1 MSLPEFIPG
10 QRWIS
15 NTEPEL
21 GLGIIVKYESRR
33 VTISFPAAAEERV
46 YSANNAPLSRVRYH
60 VGDKVF
66 DHDDLPY
73 RVTGVEEL
81 KGFIIYI
88 CEDLLG
94 ETVNLPELELN
105 SAVHFSSPKDRLL
118 AGQVDKHSRYKLRY
132 QTLKN
137 WGGWQQ
143 SQARGL
149 LGPRVQLLPHQ
160 LYIANEVGQRHAPR
174 VLLAD
179 EVGLGKTIE
188 AGLVIHQQLLTGR
201 ANRVLIVVPESLVHQ
216 WLVEMLRRFNLS
228 FTILDE
234 DRCEALEESND
245 GQNPFESA
253 QCIICSLDLL
263 EYSETR
269 FAQAEEAAW
278 DMLVV
283 DEAHHLEW
291 TPEAS
296 SPAYDRIEAIA
307 RKSAGL
313 LLLTATP
320 EQLGVESHFARLRLL
335 DPDRYPDLEK
345 FQEEEEGYAPINHL
359 IQQLMSE
366 SGASTLQ
373 QSAELQEQLRETI
386 GEEALSALLQEL
398 KDAEG
403 EDTREIIF
411 KAVKSLLDRHGTGRV
426 LFRNTRHAVRG
437 FPDRQLTSWP
447 LEAPE
452 AYASFTSDDVMTFLQ
467 PERALGADWIAQD
480 SRIPWLLDWLKSRR
494 TEKTLIICA
503 QAETAMDLEVHLNLR
518 GGVRS
523 AVFHEGLSLLERDRA
538 GAYFADQIEGAQVLV
553 CSEIGSEGRNF
564 QFAKN
569 LVFFDLPL
577 NPDLLEQRIGRL
589 DRIGQQHDV
598 EIHVPYYENSAQ
610 EVLLRWYH
618 EGMHAFERPFAAGQ
632 KVYQQFADEL
642 HDCLMT
648 HKQDELNA
656 LLGKTREFSD
666 AMVKALQEGRDPLL
680 ELNSCHPDTAN
691 KVIEAIEGHEFD
703 YDLESYLEKIFD
715 IYGVEHEAQSDDA
728 IILRPGDHMHSA
740 HFPAL
745 PEDGMTATFERQTA
759 LARDDI
765 HYLTWE
771 HPMTTGV
778 MEMILESEFG
788 NTSVCTLKLPPI
800 QPGTLLLE
808 AIYRL
813 RCPAPK
819 ALQVERFVGQVVE
832 RAVVD
837 SLGNDLGHVLQ
848 VEHLDQLGEKV
859 PRRNAQDLVRH
870 TRDQLEVMLDKA
882 QEKVLPRQDAL
893 IEGAIKEMQSR
904 ANAEIARM
912 EALAKVNPNIRQEEV
927 EHIRAQAEKLETA
940 LRKSQLQLEAVRVA
954 VAT

>member
-1 MSLPEFIPG
+1 MSLSDFIPG

-21 GLGIIVKYESRR
+21 GLGIIVNYENRR

-46 YSANNAPLSRVRYH
+46 YAASSAPLSRVRYH

-73 RVTGVEEL
+73 RVTAVEEL
-81 KGFIIYI
+81 KGFIIYV
-88 CEDLLG
+88 CEDMLG

-105 SAVHFSSPKDRLL
+105 SAVHFSSPKDRIL

-137 WGGWQQ
+137 WGNWQQ
-143 SQARGL
+143 SPVRGL
-149 LGPRVQLLPHQ
+149 LGARVQLLPHQ
-160 LYIANEVGQRHAPR
+160 LYIASEVGQRHAPR

-188 AGLVIHQQLLTGR
+188 AGLIIHQQLMTGR
-201 ANRVLIVVPESLVHQ
+201 ASRVLIVVPESLVHQ

-234 DRCEALEESND
+234 ERCQALEESND

-253 QCIICSLDLL
+253 QCVICSLSLL
-263 EYSETR
+263 EHSERR
-269 FAQAEEAAW
+269 FTQAEQASW
-278 DMLVV
+278 DLLVV

-291 TPEAS
+291 SVDAAS
-296 SPAYDRIEAIA
+296 VAYQNIEAIA

-320 EQLGVESHFARLRLL
+320 EQLGVASHFARLRLL

-345 FQEEEEGYAPINHL
+345 FQNEEDSYAPINHL
-359 IQQLMSE
+359 IQQLLE
-366 SGASTLQ
+366 SNGAQQLVESVDLQ
-373 QSAELQEQLRETI
+373 QQLSARI
-386 GEEALSALLQEL
+386 GEAAVASLLEEL
-398 KDAEG
+398 KDVEQESAESVL
-403 EDTREIIF
+403 F
-411 KAVKSLLDRHGTGRV
+411 KAVKSLLDQHGTGRV
-426 LFRNTRHAVRG
+426 LFRNTRHAVQG
-437 FPDRQLTSWP
+437 FPNRQLVSWP

-452 AYASFTSDDVMTFLQ
+452 EYSPQDSDDVLALLQ
-467 PERALGADWIAQD
+467 PERVLGPDWIAMD
-480 SRIPWLLDWLKSRR
+480 PRIPWLLEWLKSHRQ
-494 TEKTLIICA
+494 EKTLIICA
-503 QAETAMDLEVHLNLR
+503 QADTAMDLEVHLNLR

-523 AVFHEGLSLLERDRA
+523 AVFHEGMNLVERDRA
-538 GAYFADQIEGAQVLV
+538 GAYFADLVEGAQVLV

-589 DRIGQQHDV
+589 DRIGQQHDI
-598 EIHVPYYENSAQ
+598 EIHVPFYEDSAQ
-610 EVLLRWYH
+610 EVLVRWYH

-632 KVYQQFADEL
+632 KVYKEFADEL
-642 HDCLMT
+642 HACLFNPEHDHLET
-648 HKQDELNA
+648 LVAH
-656 LLGKTREFSD
+656 TRTFSD
-666 AMVKALQEGRDPLL
+666 DMVNALQEGRDPLL
-680 ELNSCHPDTAN
+680 ELNSCHPDTAAR
-691 KVIEAIEGHEFD
+691 VIAEIEEHEVD
-703 YDLESYLEKIFD
+703 NQLQPYLERVFD
-715 IYGVEHEAQSDDA
+715 LFGVDHEPHSEEAVV
-728 IILRPGDHMHSA
+728 LRPGDHMHSA
-740 HFPAL
+740 HFPGL
-745 PEDGMTATFERQTA
+745 PEDGMTATFDRPTA

-771 HPMTTGV
+771 HPMTVGV
-778 MEMILESEFG
+778 MEMVLESEYG
-788 NTSVCTLKLPPI
+788 NTSVCALKLPPI
-800 QPGTLLLE
+800 QPGTLMLE

-819 ALQVERFVGQVVE
+819 ALQVERYVGQVME
-832 RAVVD
+832 RALID
-837 SLGNDLGHVLQ
+837 SQGNDLGHVLQ

-870 TRDQLEVMLDKA
+870 AREQIEVMLDKTQA
-882 QEKVLPRQDAL
+882 KVLPKQDAL
-893 IEGAIKEMQSR
+893 IKAAINEMKTRSQS
-904 ANAEIARM
+904 EISRLQ
-912 EALAKVNPNIRQEEV
+912 ALAKVNPNIRVEEIQYL
-927 EHIRAQAEKLETA
+927 EEQAELLEKT
-940 LRKSQLQLEAVRVA
+940 LQKSQLHLEAVRVA

>member
-21 GLGIIVKYESRR
+21 GLGIIVKFESRR
-33 VTISFPAAAEERV
+33 VTISFPAAVEERV

-60 VGDKVF
+60 VGDKVY

-81 KGFIIYI
+81 KGVIIYI
-88 CEDLLG
+88 CEDMLG

-118 AGQVDKHSRYKLRY
+118 AGQVDKHSRFKLRY

-137 WGGWQQ
+137 WGGWYQ
-143 SQARGL
+143 SPARGL

-160 LYIANEVGQRHAPR
+160 LYIANEVGRRHAPR

-188 AGLVIHQQLLTGR
+188 AGLIIHQQLMTGR

-234 DRCEALEESND
+234 ERCQALEESND

-253 QCIICSLDLL
+253 QCIICSLGLL
-263 EYSETR
+263 EQHEKR
-269 FAQAEEAAW
+269 FTQAEAANW

-291 TPEAS
+291 SVEAAS
-296 SPAYDRIEAIA
+296 AAYERIEAIA

-320 EQLGVESHFARLRLL
+320 EQLGVASHFARLRLL
-335 DPDRYPDLEK
+335 DPDRYPDLDK
-345 FQEEEEGYAPINHL
+345 FIEEEQGYAPINHL
-359 IQQLMSE
+359 IQQLMSDD
-366 SGASTLQ
+366 GVAALRQ
-373 QSAELQEQLRETI
+373 AGELQDQLKETI
-386 GEEALSALLQEL
+386 GEESLDTLLQEL
-398 KDAEG
+398 ETAEDD
-403 EDTREIIF
+403 EVQEVIF

-437 FPDRQLTSWP
+437 FPERKLVTWP
-447 LEAPE
+447 LESPDT
-452 AYASFTSDDVMTFLQ
+452 YALDTTEDVLALLQ
-467 PERALGADWIAQD
+467 PEQILGEDWIAQD
-480 SRIPWLLDWLKSRR
+480 SRIPWLLEWLKTRR

-523 AVFHEGLSLLERDRA
+523 AVFHEGMSLLERDRA

-598 EIHVPYYENSAQ
+598 EIHVPYYEDSAQ

-618 EGMHAFERPFAAGQ
+618 EGIHAFERPFAAGQ
-632 KVYQQFADEL
+632 KVYQQFAEEL
-642 HDCLMT
+642 HECLIS
-648 HKQDELNA
+648 HEQKQLDTLVSN
-656 LLGKTREFSD
+656 TREFSD

-691 KVIEAIEGHEFD
+691 KIIEGIEAHEFD
-703 YDLESYLEKIFD
+703 FDLKPYLEKVFD
-715 IYGVEHEAQSDDA
+715 LFGVDHEPQSEDA
-728 IILRPGDHMHSA
+728 IVLRPGDHMHSA
-740 HFPAL
+740 HFPGL
-745 PEDGMTATFERQTA
+745 PEDGMTATFERQAA

-819 ALQVERFVGQVVE
+819 ALQIERFVGQAME
-832 RAVVD
+832 RTVVD
-837 SLGNDLGHVLQ
+837 SHGNDLGQVLQ

-870 TRDQLEVMLDKA
+870 ARDQLESMLDKA
-882 QEKVLPRQDAL
+882 QNNVLPRQDAL
-893 IEGAIKEMQSR
+893 IKSAIEAMQSQTG
-904 ANAEIARM
+904 AEIARM
-912 EALAKVNPNIRQEEV
+912 EALAKVNPNIRQEEI
-927 EHIRAQAEKLETA
+927 EFLRDRASELEAA
-940 LRKSQLQLEAVRVA
+940 LKKSQLQLEAVRVA